1 MKKTLIIALVF
12 ISFAAFAQRGSGNLN
27 AEKIKAARVAFLTEK
42 LDLDSKTAQ
51 VFWPVYNEWEAA
63 KEENNKKFM
72 ASFKER
78 LGVDNMRKAVAE
90 ATDEQATLIMELMY
104 AKRGE
109 DLKLEMAYM
118 DKFGE
123 ILSPKQV
130 LQLSQFDAEFRRTLM
145 RRYSEESRQRRER
158 NKNGN

>member
-1 MKKTLIIALVF
+1 MMIILTLVTVSAV
-12 ISFAAFAQRGSGNLN
+12 AQRGGPGQMDK
-27 AEKIKAARVAFLTEK
+27 EKIKAARIAFLTEK

-51 VFWPVYNEWEAA
+51 VFWPIYNEFEAA

-72 ASFKER
+72 AAFKEKV
-78 LGVDNMRKAVAE
+78 GDENMRKAIEE
-90 ATDEQATLIMELMY
+90 ATDEQASAIIELMY

-118 DKFGE
+118 EKFSE

-130 LQLSQFDAEFRRTLM
+130 LAISQFDAEFRRTLM
-145 RRYSEESRQRRER
+145 RRYSEESRERRAR
-158 NKNGN
+158 FKNGN